1 MPGTAMPALGRQ
13 RAARVPAP
21 VRRTQILDAAIELF
35 ARTGFHDGSTAALA
49 ARLGVSEPTLYRHFP
64 SKRALYVATLDHSAE
79 LLLGHWRTLA
89 WAAPT
94 PLDALLEVGR
104 WYFDQLGREPGHLLL
119 RFRSF
124 GHAEDAVITGRVR
137 AHFVEV
143 FRFVHELYEAARSQG
158 QIAATADTRAHTWLF
173 MAIGALLDTT
183 QVLGLRGELRL
194 EDMPAIMAIASP
206 PGPTARKRPRRRP
219 GGRR

>member
-1 MPGTAMPALGRQ
+1 MTVATMPALRRQ

-89 WAAPT
+89 AAAST
-94 PLDALLEVGR
+94 PLDAPL
-104 WYFDQLGREPGHLLL
+104 F
-119 RFRSF
+119 
-124 GHAEDAVITGRVR
+124 VR
-137 AHFVEV
+137 AVAQ
-143 FRFVHELYEAARSQG
+143 RTRDG
-158 QIAATADTRAHTWLF
+158 RGTAWDSTA
-173 MAIGALLDTT
+173 GLD
-183 QVLGLRGELRL
+183 
-194 EDMPAIMAIASP
+194 DDW
-206 PGPTARKRPRRRP
+206 RP
-219 GGRR
+219 